1 MAVSAISIQGAGV
14 VMGAFGARSAA
25 QGQQTA
31 MRYRADIAEINAQ
44 MDEQQ
49 IQSVML
55 TSDRQQSR
63 VLMKGGQVKS
73 SQRVAAAANGVDLQ
87 GSETVD
93 RQLATTEFMRQSDAL
108 TISQNATQQA
118 EALRMKK
125 TNDLNDARMARA
137 TADSINPNTAFA
149 SSLLQGAGAVASN
162 WYMMNKM
169 GAFGDSN
176 QYKLNFS
183 SMNGSS
189 SGIGLKPSAS
199 WGFK

>member
-1 MAVSAISIQGAGV
+1 
-14 VMGAFGARSAA
+14 MGAFGARSAA
-25 QGQQTA
+25 QGQQAA
-31 MRYRADIAEINAQ
+31 MRYKAEIAEINAK

-55 TSDRQQSR
+55 TSERQQSR

-87 GSETVD
+87 GSDTVD
-93 RQLATTEFMRQSDAL
+93 RQLASTEFMRQTDAL

-118 EALRMKK
+118 ESLRMKK
-125 TNDLNDARMARA
+125 ANDLNDARMARA
-137 TADSINPNTAFA
+137 TADSINPNSAFA
-149 SSLLQGAGAVASN
+149 SSLIQGAGSVASN

-176 QYKLNFS
+176 KYKLDFA
-183 SMNGSS
+183 SMNGGN
-189 SGIGLKPSAS
+189 SGFNMKTQPTGY
-199 WGFK
+199 WGMK